1 MQDGISFAQDV
12 LNCNGANAQIVSS
25 RSCVVPVSA
34 LKNIPYELEWNTGVW
49 ANIQAY
55 NAYGNSGVSVAG
67 NGAIIT
73 TVPDPPVNL

>member
-1 MQDGISFAQDV
+1 
-12 LNCNGANAQIVSS
+12 
-25 RSCVVPVSA
+25 VPVSA